1 MYSKIYSGTALGI
14 DGMIVTVE
22 TDISSGLPG
31 LSLVG
36 YLASSVKEAGE
47 RVRTALKNLGYSM
60 PSRRIT
66 VNLSPADIRKDGAG
80 YDMAIALG
88 ILISMEDIPVTN
100 NMFKDLEETLFI
112 GELGLDG
119 RVLPVKGVLPIVDYA
134 PKEGIRRVVLPE
146 KNADEASFVKGVDII
161 PVSSFE
167 DIIEMLSSGKWSTP
181 YKNAE
186 EEPEVVYKN
195 DLADVKGQDS
205 LKRGIIIAVSGF
217 HNIIMTGAAGSGK
230 SMIAKCIPS
239 IMPPLTHEES
249 MELTKIYSV
258 AGLLNDKMKYVNT
271 RPFRSL
277 NQNISQVALLGGG
290 HVPKPGEVSLATGG
304 VLFLDEFPEFG
315 RNIIESLRMPME
327 DHIVS
332 ISRAKASLTF
342 PARFMLVSARN
353 NCPCGFYPDRKKC
366 KCTSREIYN
375 YQNRISHP
383 IMDRI
388 DLRLEVSPV
397 KYSDIFSLERGI
409 SSAEAREI
417 IQNARERQRIR
428 YKNEDFLFNSELPQG
443 KISTYIKLSK
453 SEEDLL
459 RDFFE
464 NSDVSARG
472 YYRIMKLVRTIADV
486 EDREEIRTS
495 DIEEAIFYRNE
506 TVERGTFI

>member
-88 ILISMEDIPVTN
+88 ILISMEDIPITN

-119 RVLPVKGVLPIVDYA
+119 RVLPVKGVLPIVDHA

-161 PVSSFE
+161 PVNSFE

-181 YKNAE
+181 YKNTE
-186 EEPEVVYKN
+186 EEPEVFYQN

-258 AGLLNDKMKYVNT
+258 AGLLNEKMKYVNT
-271 RPFRSL
+271 RPFR
-277 NQNISQVALLGGG
+277 I
-290 HVPKPGEVSLATGG
+290 
-304 VLFLDEFPEFG
+304 FL
-315 RNIIESLRMPME
+315 R
-327 DHIVS
+327 
-332 ISRAKASLTF
+332 
-342 PARFMLVSARN
+342 
-353 NCPCGFYPDRKKC
+353 
-366 KCTSREIYN
+366 
-375 YQNRISHP
+375 
-383 IMDRI
+383 
-388 DLRLEVSPV
+388 
-397 KYSDIFSLERGI
+397 
-409 SSAEAREI
+409 
-417 IQNARERQRIR
+417 
-428 YKNEDFLFNSELPQG
+428 
-443 KISTYIKLSK
+443 
-453 SEEDLL
+453 
-459 RDFFE
+459 
-464 NSDVSARG
+464 
-472 YYRIMKLVRTIADV
+472 
-486 EDREEIRTS
+486 
-495 DIEEAIFYRNE
+495 
-506 TVERGTFI
+506 